1 MLKHL
6 TKTIIDNFVIYALLL
21 SFSLYEL
28 FSYHLLLAV
37 QDLGYN
43 ISTFDKIDPF

>member
-1 MLKHL
+1 MR
-6 TKTIIDNFVIYALLL
+6 TYFAETIIDNFVIYALLL

-37 QDLGYN
+37 QDLGNN
-43 ISTFDKIDPF
+43 INTFDKIDPF